1 MNKDFLKNSYIIPII
16 IDVYSTDVIFIYNMS
31 NKKIKKKLKELI
43 KYEYHEKL
51 KTLKL
56 SSRSTVGGSFL
67 SNDPIKIIK
76 INKADTLEDFIS
88 VLSHEVLHSVF
99 HIMKNVSIEYTDK
112 SEEAFTY
119 LMGHITKEIV
129 HAIEQE

>member
-1 MNKDFLKNSYIIPII
+1 MNKGFLENSYIIPIS

-31 NKKIKKKLKELI
+31 NKKIKKKLKEFI
-43 KYEYHEKL
+43 KKEYHEKL

-56 SSRSTVGGSFL
+56 SSRPTVQGSFL

-76 INKADTLEDFIS
+76 INKAETLEDFLSI
-88 VLSHEVLHSVF
+88 LSHEVLHSVF

-129 HAIEQE
+129 HGIQQE

>member
-1 MNKDFLKNSYIIPII
+1 MNKGFLENSYIIPIS
-16 IDVYSTDVIFIYNMS
+16 IDVYNTDVIFIYNMS

-56 SSRSTVGGSFL
+56 SSRSTVRGSFI

-76 INKADTLEDFIS
+76 INKAETLEDFLSI
-88 VLSHEVLHSVF
+88 LSHEVLHSVF

-129 HAIEQE
+129 HGIEQE

>member
-1 MNKDFLKNSYIIPII
+1 MNKGFLENSYIIPIN
-16 IDVYSTDVIFIYNMS
+16 IDVYNTDVIFIYNMG
-31 NKKIKKKLKELI
+31 NKKIKKKLKEII
-43 KYEYHEKL
+43 KHEYHEKL

-56 SSRSTVGGSFL
+56 SKNPAVRGSFI

-76 INKADTLEDFIS
+76 INKAETLENFLSI
-88 VLSHEVLHSVF
+88 LSHEVLHSVF
-99 HIMKNVSIEYTDK
+99 HIMKNVSIEYTDR

-129 HAIEQE
+129 HGIEQE

>member
-1 MNKDFLKNSYIIPII
+1 MNKGFLENSYIIPIN
-16 IDVYSTDVIFIYNMS
+16 IDVYNTDVIFIYNMG
-31 NKKIKKKLKELI
+31 NKKIKKKLKEII
-43 KYEYHEKL
+43 KHEYHEKL

-56 SSRSTVGGSFL
+56 SKNPAVRGSFI

-76 INKADTLEDFIS
+76 INKAETLEDFLSI
-88 VLSHEVLHSVF
+88 LSHEVLHSVF
-99 HIMKNVSIEYTDK
+99 HIKKNVSIEYTDK

-129 HAIEQE
+129 HGIEQE

>member
-1 MNKDFLKNSYIIPII
+1 MNKDFLKNSYIIPIS

-56 SSRSTVGGSFL
+56 SSRPVVQGSFL

-76 INKADTLEDFIS
+76 INKADTLEDFLS

-129 HAIEQE
+129 HGIQQE

>member
-1 MNKDFLKNSYIIPII
+1 MNKGFLENSYIIPIN
-16 IDVYSTDVIFIYNMS
+16 IDVYNTDVIFIYNMD

-56 SSRSTVGGSFL
+56 TKNPAVRGAFL
-67 SNDPIKIIK
+67 TNNPIKIIK
-76 INKADTLEDFIS
+76 INKSDTLEDFLSI
-88 VLSHEVLHSVF
+88 LSHEVLHSVF
-99 HIMKNVSIEYTDK
+99 HIMKNVSIEYTNK

-129 HAIEQE
+129 HGIQQE

>member
-1 MNKDFLKNSYIIPII
+1 MNKGFLENSYIIPIN
-16 IDVYSTDVIFIYNMS
+16 IDVYNTDVIFIYNIG
-31 NKKIKKKLKELI
+31 NKKIKKKLKEII

-56 SSRSTVGGSFL
+56 SKNPAVRGSFI

-76 INKADTLEDFIS
+76 INKANTLEDFLSI
-88 VLSHEVLHSVF
+88 LSHEVLHSVF

-119 LMGHITKEIV
+119 LMGHITKEIL
-129 HAIEQE
+129 HGIEQE

>member
-1 MNKDFLKNSYIIPII
+1 MNKDFLKNSYIIPIS
-16 IDVYSTDVIFIYNMS
+16 IDVYNTDVIFIYNIG
-31 NKKIKKKLKELI
+31 NKKIKKKLKEII
-43 KYEYHEKL
+43 KHEYHEKL

-56 SSRSTVGGSFL
+56 SKNPAVRGSFI

-76 INKADTLEDFIS
+76 INKVNTLEDFLS
-88 VLSHEVLHSVF
+88 TLSHEVLHSVF

-129 HAIEQE
+129 HGIEQE

>member
-1 MNKDFLKNSYIIPII
+1 MNKGFLENSYIIPIS

-31 NKKIKKKLKELI
+31 NKKIKKKLKEII
-43 KYEYHEKL
+43 KHDYHEKL

-56 SSRSTVGGSFL
+56 SKNPAVRGSFI

-76 INKADTLEDFIS
+76 INKADTLEDFLS
-88 VLSHEVLHSVF
+88 TLSHEVLHSVF

-129 HAIEQE
+129 HGIQQE

>member
-1 MNKDFLKNSYIIPII
+1 MNKDFLKNSYIITIS
-16 IDVYSTDVIFIYNMS
+16 IDVYNTDVIFIYNIG
-31 NKKIKKKLKELI
+31 NKKIKKKLKEII
-43 KYEYHEKL
+43 KHEYHEKL

-56 SSRSTVGGSFL
+56 SKNPAVRGSFI

-76 INKADTLEDFIS
+76 INKADTLEDFLS

-119 LMGHITKEIV
+119 LIGHITKEIV
-129 HAIEQE
+129 HGIEQE

>member
-1 MNKDFLKNSYIIPII
+1 MNKGFLENSYIIPIN
-16 IDVYSTDVIFIYNMS
+16 IDVYNTDVIFIYNMG
-31 NKKIKKKLKELI
+31 NKKIKKKLKEII
-43 KYEYHEKL
+43 KHEYHEKL

-56 SSRSTVGGSFL
+56 SKNPTVRGSFI
-67 SNDPIKIIK
+67 SNGPIKIIK
-76 INKADTLEDFIS
+76 INKAETLEDFLS

-129 HAIEQE
+129 HGIEQE

>member
-1 MNKDFLKNSYIIPII
+1 MNKGFLENSYIIPIN
-16 IDVYSTDVIFIYNMS
+16 IDVYNTDVIFIYNMG
-31 NKKIKKKLKELI
+31 NKKIKKKLKEII
-43 KYEYHEKL
+43 KHEYHEKL

-56 SSRSTVGGSFL
+56 SKNPAVRGSFI

-76 INKADTLEDFIS
+76 INKAETLEDFLSI
-88 VLSHEVLHSVF
+88 LSHEVLHSVF
-99 HIMKNVSIEYTDK
+99 HILKNVSIEYTDK

-129 HAIEQE
+129 HGIQQE

>member
-1 MNKDFLKNSYIIPII
+1 MNKDFLKNSYIIPIS
-16 IDVYSTDVIFIYNMS
+16 IDVYNTDVIFIYNIG
-31 NKKIKKKLKELI
+31 NKKIKKKLKEII
-43 KYEYHEKL
+43 KHEYHEKL

-56 SSRSTVGGSFL
+56 SKNPAVRGSFL
-67 SNDPIKIIK
+67 NNDPIKIIK
-76 INKADTLEDFIS
+76 INKANTLEDFLS
-88 VLSHEVLHSVF
+88 TLSHEVLHSVF

-129 HAIEQE
+129 HGIQQE

>member
-1 MNKDFLKNSYIIPII
+1 MNKGFLENSYIIPIN
-16 IDVYSTDVIFIYNMS
+16 IDVYNTDVIFIYNMG
-31 NKKIKKKLKELI
+31 NKKIKKKLKEII
-43 KYEYHEKL
+43 KHEYHEKL

-56 SSRSTVGGSFL
+56 SKNPAVRGSFI

-76 INKADTLEDFIS
+76 INKVDTLEDFLS
-88 VLSHEVLHSVF
+88 TLSHEVLHSVF

-129 HAIEQE
+129 HGIQQE

>member
-1 MNKDFLKNSYIIPII
+1 MNKGFLENSYIIPIN
-16 IDVYSTDVIFIYNMS
+16 IDVYNTDVIFIYNMG
-31 NKKIKKKLKELI
+31 NKKIKKKLKEII
-43 KYEYHEKL
+43 KHEYHEKL

-56 SSRSTVGGSFL
+56 SKNPAVRGSFI

-76 INKADTLEDFIS
+76 INKADTLEDFLS
-88 VLSHEVLHSVF
+88 TLSHEVLHSVF

-129 HAIEQE
+129 HGIEQK

>member
-1 MNKDFLKNSYIIPII
+1 MNKDFLKNSYIIPIS

-56 SSRSTVGGSFL
+56 SKNPTVRGSFI

-76 INKADTLEDFIS
+76 INKAETLEDFLSI
-88 VLSHEVLHSVF
+88 LSHEVLHSVF

>member
-1 MNKDFLKNSYIIPII
+1 MNKGFLENSYIIPIN
-16 IDVYSTDVIFIYNMS
+16 IDVYNTDVIFIYNMG
-31 NKKIKKKLKELI
+31 NKKIKKKLKEI
-43 KYEYHEKL
+43 MKYEYHEKL

-56 SSRSTVGGSFL
+56 SKNPAVRGSFI

-76 INKADTLEDFIS
+76 INKADTLEDFLS

-99 HIMKNVSIEYTDK
+99 NIMENVSIEYTDK

-129 HAIEQE
+129 HGIQQE

>member
-1 MNKDFLKNSYIIPII
+1 MNKGFLKNSYIIPIS

-43 KYEYHEKL
+43 KYEYHEKF

-56 SSRSTVGGSFL
+56 SSRPTVQGSFL

-76 INKADTLEDFIS
+76 INKADTLEDFLS

-129 HAIEQE
+129 HGIQQE

>member
-1 MNKDFLKNSYIIPII
+1 MNKGFLENSYIIPIN
-16 IDVYSTDVIFIYNMS
+16 IDVYNTDVIFIYNMG
-31 NKKIKKKLKELI
+31 NKKIKKKLKEII
-43 KYEYHEKL
+43 KHDYHEKL

-56 SSRSTVGGSFL
+56 SKNPAVRGSFI

-76 INKADTLEDFIS
+76 INKAETLEDFLSI
-88 VLSHEVLHSVF
+88 LSHEVLHSVF
-99 HIMKNVSIEYTDK
+99 HIMKNVSIEYTDR

-129 HAIEQE
+129 HGIEQE

>member
-1 MNKDFLKNSYIIPII
+1 MNKDFLKNSYIIPIS

-43 KYEYHEKL
+43 KKEYHEKL

-56 SSRSTVGGSFL
+56 SSISTVRGSFL

-76 INKADTLEDFIS
+76 INKADTLEDFLSI
-88 VLSHEVLHSVF
+88 LSHEVLHSVF
-99 HIMKNVSIEYTDK
+99 HIMKNVSIEYTNK

-129 HAIEQE
+129 HGIQQE

>member
-1 MNKDFLKNSYIIPII
+1 MNKDFLKNSYIIPIN
-16 IDVYSTDVIFIYNMS
+16 IDVYNTDVIFIYNMG
-31 NKKIKKKLKELI
+31 NKKIKKKLKEII
-43 KYEYHEKL
+43 KHEYHEKL

-56 SSRSTVGGSFL
+56 SKNPTVRGSFI

-76 INKADTLEDFIS
+76 INKAETLEDFLS

-129 HAIEQE
+129 HGIEQE

>member
-1 MNKDFLKNSYIIPII
+1 MNKGFLENSYIIPIN
-16 IDVYSTDVIFIYNMS
+16 IDVYNTDVIFIYNIG
-31 NKKIKKKLKELI
+31 NKKIKKKLKEII

-56 SSRSTVGGSFL
+56 SKNPAVRGSFI

-76 INKADTLEDFIS
+76 INKANTLEDFLS
-88 VLSHEVLHSVF
+88 TLSHEVLHSVF

-129 HAIEQE
+129 HGIEQE

>member
-1 MNKDFLKNSYIIPII
+1 MNKGFLENSYIIPIN
-16 IDVYSTDVIFIYNMS
+16 IDVYNTDVIFIYNMG
-31 NKKIKKKLKELI
+31 NKKIKKKLKEII
-43 KYEYHEKL
+43 KHDYHEKL

-56 SSRSTVGGSFL
+56 SKNPAVRGSFI

-76 INKADTLEDFIS
+76 INKAETLEDFLSI
-88 VLSHEVLHSVF
+88 LSHEVLHSVF

-129 HAIEQE
+129 HGIQQE

>member
-1 MNKDFLKNSYIIPII
+1 MNKGFLENSYIIPIN
-16 IDVYSTDVIFIYNMS
+16 IDVYNTDVIFIYNMG
-31 NKKIKKKLKELI
+31 NKKIKKKLKEII
-43 KYEYHEKL
+43 KHEYHEKL

-56 SSRSTVGGSFL
+56 SKNPAVRGSFI

-76 INKADTLEDFIS
+76 INKAETLEDFLSI
-88 VLSHEVLHSVF
+88 LSHEVLHSVF

-129 HAIEQE
+129 HGIQQE

>member
-1 MNKDFLKNSYIIPII
+1 MNKDFLKNSYIIPIS
-16 IDVYSTDVIFIYNMS
+16 IDVYNTDVIFIYNIG
-31 NKKIKKKLKELI
+31 NKKIKKKLKEII
-43 KYEYHEKL
+43 KHEYHEKL

-56 SSRSTVGGSFL
+56 SKNPAVRGSFI

-76 INKADTLEDFIS
+76 INKADTLEDFLS

>member
-1 MNKDFLKNSYIIPII
+1 MNKGFLENSYIIPIN
-16 IDVYSTDVIFIYNMS
+16 IDVYNTDVIFIYNMG
-31 NKKIKKKLKELI
+31 NKKIKKKLKEII
-43 KYEYHEKL
+43 KHDYHEKL

-56 SSRSTVGGSFL
+56 SKNPAVRGSFI

-76 INKADTLEDFIS
+76 INKAETLEDFLSI
-88 VLSHEVLHSVF
+88 LSHEVLHSVF
-99 HIMKNVSIEYTDK
+99 HIMKNVSIEYTDR

-129 HAIEQE
+129 HGIEQK

>member
-1 MNKDFLKNSYIIPII
+1 MNKGFLENSYIIPIST
-16 IDVYSTDVIFIYNMS
+16 DVYSTDVIFIYNMS
-31 NKKIKKKLKELI
+31 NKKIKKKLKEII

-56 SSRSTVGGSFL
+56 SSRPTVQGSFL

-76 INKADTLEDFIS
+76 INKAETLEDFLS

-129 HAIEQE
+129 HGIEQE

>member
-1 MNKDFLKNSYIIPII
+1 MNKDFLKNSYIIPIN
-16 IDVYSTDVIFIYNMS
+16 IDVYNTDVIFIYNMG
-31 NKKIKKKLKELI
+31 NKKIKKKLKEII
-43 KYEYHEKL
+43 KHEYHEKL

-56 SSRSTVGGSFL
+56 SKNPAVRGSFI

-76 INKADTLEDFIS
+76 INKANTLEDFLSI
-88 VLSHEVLHSVF
+88 LSHEVLHSVF

-129 HAIEQE
+129 HGIEQE

>member
-1 MNKDFLKNSYIIPII
+1 M
-16 IDVYSTDVIFIYNMS
+16 
-31 NKKIKKKLKELI
+31 IKK
-43 KYEYHEKL
+43 EYHEKL

-56 SSRSTVGGSFL
+56 SSRPTVQGSFL

-76 INKADTLEDFIS
+76 INKAETLEDFLAI
-88 VLSHEVLHSVF
+88 LSHEVLHSVF

-119 LMGHITKEIV
+119 LMGHITNEIV
-129 HAIEQE
+129 HGIQQE

>member
-1 MNKDFLKNSYIIPII
+1 MNKDFLKNSYIITIS
-16 IDVYSTDVIFIYNMS
+16 IDVYNTDVIFIYNIG
-31 NKKIKKKLKELI
+31 NKKIKKKLKEII
-43 KYEYHEKL
+43 KHEYHEKL

-56 SSRSTVGGSFL
+56 SKNPTVRGSFI

-76 INKADTLEDFIS
+76 INKADTLEDFLS

-99 HIMKNVSIEYTDK
+99 HIMKNVFIEYTDK

-129 HAIEQE
+129 HGIEQE

>member
-1 MNKDFLKNSYIIPII
+1 MNKGFLENSYIIPIN
-16 IDVYSTDVIFIYNMS
+16 IDVYNTDVIFIYNMG
-31 NKKIKKKLKELI
+31 NKKIKKKLKEII
-43 KYEYHEKL
+43 KHEYHEKL

-56 SSRSTVGGSFL
+56 SKNPAVRGSFI

-76 INKADTLEDFIS
+76 INKANTLEDFLS
-88 VLSHEVLHSVF
+88 TLSHEVLHSVF
-99 HIMKNVSIEYTDK
+99 HIMKNVSIEYTDR

-129 HAIEQE
+129 HGIEQK

>member
-1 MNKDFLKNSYIIPII
+1 MNKGFLENSYIIPIN
-16 IDVYSTDVIFIYNMS
+16 IDVYNTDVIFIYNMG
-31 NKKIKKKLKELI
+31 NKKIKKKLKEII
-43 KYEYHEKL
+43 KHEYHEKL

-56 SSRSTVGGSFL
+56 SKNPAVRGSFI

-76 INKADTLEDFIS
+76 INKAETLEDFLS
-88 VLSHEVLHSVF
+88 TLSHEVLHSVF
-99 HIMKNVSIEYTDK
+99 HIMKNVSIEYTDR

-129 HAIEQE
+129 HGIEQK

>member
-1 MNKDFLKNSYIIPII
+1 MNKGFLENSYIIPIN
-16 IDVYSTDVIFIYNMS
+16 IDVYNTDVIFIYNMG
-31 NKKIKKKLKELI
+31 NKKIKKKLKEII
-43 KYEYHEKL
+43 KHEYHEKL

-56 SSRSTVGGSFL
+56 SKNPAVRGSFI

-76 INKADTLEDFIS
+76 INKAETLEDFLSI
-88 VLSHEVLHSVF
+88 LSHEVLHSVF
-99 HIMKNVSIEYTDK
+99 HIMKNVSIEYTDR

-129 HAIEQE
+129 HGIQQE

>member
-1 MNKDFLKNSYIIPII
+1 MNKGFLENSYIIPIN
-16 IDVYSTDVIFIYNMS
+16 IDVYNTDVIFIYNMG
-31 NKKIKKKLKELI
+31 NKKIKKKLKEII
-43 KYEYHEKL
+43 KHDYHEKL

-56 SSRSTVGGSFL
+56 SKNPAVRGSFI

-76 INKADTLEDFIS
+76 INKAETLEDFLAI
-88 VLSHEVLHSVF
+88 LSHEVLHSVF
-99 HIMKNVSIEYTDK
+99 HIMKNVSIEYTDR

-129 HAIEQE
+129 HGIEQK

>member
-1 MNKDFLKNSYIIPII
+1 MNKDFLKNSYIIPIS

-31 NKKIKKKLKELI
+31 NKKIKKKLKEII

-56 SSRSTVGGSFL
+56 SSRPTVQGSFL

-76 INKADTLEDFIS
+76 INKADTLEDFLS

-129 HAIEQE
+129 HGIQQE

>member
-1 MNKDFLKNSYIIPII
+1 MNKGFLENSYIIPIN
-16 IDVYSTDVIFIYNMS
+16 IDVYNTDVIFIYNIG
-31 NKKIKKKLKELI
+31 NKKIKKKLKEII
-43 KYEYHEKL
+43 KHDYHEKL

-56 SSRSTVGGSFL
+56 SKNPAVRGSFI

-76 INKADTLEDFIS
+76 INKAETLEDFLSI
-88 VLSHEVLHSVF
+88 LSHEVLHSVF

-129 HAIEQE
+129 HGIEQK